1 MAVEKTKIL
10 IVEDVPEDAELIKL
24 ELKKAGL
31 DILSTTVD
39 NREEL
44 YIQLEKFTP
53 DVVISDYSLPGLNGL
68 EVIDIVQKVAP
79 HIPVIIAT
87 GSIDEVTAVSCM
99 KVGAADYVLKEFLVK
114 LGPAVESALERMRII
129 EEKNIAVEEIKK
141 SRESLARA
149 QEIAHLGSWDWNIEK
164 DDLKWSEEV
173 YRIFGQEPEDFDPS
187 YETFLEF
194 VHPDD
199 RELVADAIE
208 RALAD
213 PDENYSLEHR
223 VVRPDGSI
231 RIVHELGEAQF
242 DDDGKPVHMTG
253 TVQDITER
261 KAAEVGM
268 EKVQVQLLQSQK
280 MEAIGRLAGGVAH
293 DFNNMLTAIIGNAE
307 LLLWQSVEDEEAIE
321 KVRRII
327 DTAARAGEMTKQLL
341 VFSKERKL
349 EPTLLDPEELIRRMG
364 KMLDNI
370 LGEDIEY
377 VTEFGEELL
386 PILAGPSQVEQMVL
400 NLVVNAREAMPDGGE
415 IRVALKNV
423 YLDES
428 FSMTIFNIKPGNY
441 VEITVSDRGSGI
453 PEDVKEHIFEPF
465 YTTKKDG
472 TGLGL
477 STIYGIVQQLYG
489 YVSVESETNVGTTF
503 SIYLPAHE
511 GEEKVVEA
519 KDKIRSFT
527 DLKGDEIL
535 AVLEDEPDINHF
547 ICEILEE
554 HGYTVI
560 GALNGEEL
568 KEALDKK
575 GTRPSLLLS
584 DVILPGRSGPE
595 VARDLLEK
603 NPGMKV
609 IFMSG
614 YADDKL
620 QQKGVNGADIDFL
633 RKPFNNSELLSRI
646 RSTLDAR

>member
-1 MAVEKTKIL
+1 MAVEKIKIL
-10 IVEDVPEDAELIKL
+10 LVEDVPEDAELIQL

-31 DILSTTVD
+31 DFLCATVD
-39 NREEL
+39 TREEL
-44 YIQLEKFTP
+44 CIQLGDFSP

-129 EEKNIAVEEIKK
+129 EEKNIAVEEMKK

-173 YRIFGQEPEDFDPS
+173 YRIFGLEPKDFDPS

-199 RELVADAIE
+199 REFVTDAIE

-242 DDDGKPVHMTG
+242 DDDGKLVHMTG

-268 EKVQVQLLQSQK
+268 EKVQSQLLQSQK

-349 EPTLLDPEELIRRMG
+349 EPTLLDPEKLISRMG

-595 VARDLLEK
+595 VAKDLLEK

>member
-68 EVIDIVQKVAP
+68 EVIDIVQKVSP

-129 EEKNIAVEEIKK
+129 EEKNIAVEEMKK

-199 RELVADAIE
+199 REFVTDAIE

-386 PILAGPSQVEQMVL
+386 PVLAGPSQVEQMVL